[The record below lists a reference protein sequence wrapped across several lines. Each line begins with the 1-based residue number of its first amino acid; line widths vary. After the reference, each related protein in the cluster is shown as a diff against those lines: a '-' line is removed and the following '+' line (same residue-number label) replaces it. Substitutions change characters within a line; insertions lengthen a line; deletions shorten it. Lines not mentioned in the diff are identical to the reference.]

1 MGDID
6 QNQFLTQQTHGLAS
20 EILAEQVDAENTT
33 SYIHNNNVYI
43 MNKGEWKT
51 NEKSKLV

>member
-33 SYIHNNNVYI
+33 SHIHKNNVYI
-43 MNKGEWKT
+43 MNKGEWMT